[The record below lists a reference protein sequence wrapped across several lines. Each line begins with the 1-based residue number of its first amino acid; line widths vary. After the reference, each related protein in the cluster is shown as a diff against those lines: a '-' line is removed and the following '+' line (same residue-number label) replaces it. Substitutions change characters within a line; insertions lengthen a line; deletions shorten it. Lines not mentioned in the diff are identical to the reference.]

1 MTPVVPRPVEVI
13 RVLFP
18 SGGGTCEGD
27 LYLPHAAPEAGPE
40 ERREERREARPEERP
55 EARPEAGPAS
65 GRASTP
71 ASGSA
76 SAPGPPPVVVMAHGI
91 GAERAFG
98 LDRFARRFAARG
110 LAVLT
115 FDYRHFGG
123 SSGTPRH
130 LVVPARQRE
139 DYRAA
144 LAFVRGDPRVDARRI
159 ALWGT
164 SFSGGHVLAV
174 AADAP
179 AGLQAVVSQ
188 IPFVSGMA
196 STLAYPFRYQLPATV
211 LGVVDAMRGALG
223 VSPLTVPVVRERG
236 LALLA
241 SPDSRDGYLG
251 MVPEHSGWTGRVPA
265 RVFLEVLR
273 YHPGLRAHR
282 IAVPV
287 LVVGAEKD
295 AICPIG
301 ATRRM
306 VRWLPDGEFH
316 ALPMGHFDPYQGAWF
331 ERVVDLETGF
341 LERHLLDEDRQEPDR
356 QHQGSLHPDRHAP
369 DPQGKERQDPDPHDP
384 DPQHQGPKD
393 QHHLELEQDGG

>member
-1 MTPVVPRPVEVI
+1 VTVAAPRMVDVT
-13 RVLFP
+13 RVRFP
-18 SGGGTCEGD
+18 AGGGTCEGD
-27 LYLPHAAPEAGPE
+27 LYLPRAAP
-40 ERREERREARPEERP
+40 RSTS
-55 EARPEAGPAS
+55 AS
-65 GRASTP
+65 TSASTP
-71 ASGSA
+71 PGGS
-76 SAPGPPPVVVMAHGI
+76 SPPPVVVMAHGI

-98 LDRFARRFAARG
+98 LDRFARRFAERG
-110 LAVLT
+110 LAALT

-144 LAFVRGDPRVDARRI
+144 LAFARGDPRVDARRI

-174 AADAP
+174 ASDEP
-179 AGLQAVVSQ
+179 AGVQAVVSQ
-188 IPFVSGMA
+188 VPFVSGVA

-211 LGVVDAMRGALG
+211 LGLLDAVRGAVG
-223 VSPLTVPVVRERG
+223 VAPLTVPVVRERGG

-251 MVPEHSGWTGRVPA
+251 MVPEHTSWNGRVPA

-273 YHPGLRAHR
+273 YHPGLRAPR
-282 IAVPV
+282 IPVPV
-287 LVVGAEKD
+287 LVVAAEED

-306 VRWLPDGEFH
+306 ARWLPDAEFH

-341 LERHLLDEDRQEPDR
+341 LERHLLDREPRGEDE
-356 QHQGSLHPDRHAP
+356 
-369 DPQGKERQDPDPHDP
+369 
-384 DPQHQGPKD
+384 
-393 QHHLELEQDGG
+393 

>member
-1 MTPVVPRPVEVI
+1 
-13 RVLFP
+13 
-18 SGGGTCEGD
+18 
-27 LYLPHAAPEAGPE
+27 
-40 ERREERREARPEERP
+40 
-55 EARPEAGPAS
+55 
-65 GRASTP
+65 
-71 ASGSA
+71 
-76 SAPGPPPVVVMAHGI
+76 MAHGI

-98 LDRFARRFAARG
+98 LDRFARRFAERG
-110 LAVLT
+110 MAALT

-130 LVVPARQRE
+130 LVVPTRQRE

-144 LAFVRGDPRVDARRI
+144 MAFVRGDPRVDARRI

-174 AADAP
+174 AADSP
-179 AGLQAVVSQ
+179 PGVQAVVSQ
-188 IPFVSGMA
+188 VPFVSGTA

-211 LGVVDAMRGALG
+211 LGLLDAMRGALG
-223 VSPLTVPVVRERG
+223 VSPLTVPVVQERG

-251 MVPEHSGWTGRVPA
+251 MVPEHTSWSGRVPA

-273 YHPGLRAHR
+273 YHPGLRAPR
-282 IAVPV
+282 ISVPV
-287 LVVGAEKD
+287 LVVAAEQD

-306 VRWLPDGEFH
+306 ARWLPDAEFH

-331 ERVVDLETGF
+331 ERAVDLETGF
-341 LERHLLDEDRQEPDR
+341 LERHLLDRE
-356 QHQGSLHPDRHAP
+356 
-369 DPQGKERQDPDPHDP
+369 PQGESD
-384 DPQHQGPKD
+384 
-393 QHHLELEQDGG
+393 